1 MVAKGEMMA
10 VLLDACPS
18 FQPAWEVW
26 LAEWA
31 ESAGDLP
38 LYLALSEFAR
48 HLIGMLERAETKSFP
63 AIFRAVERL
72 QVEGEHYVREAAI
85 VGLLEDLQNLN
96 LYAGGTEPEQF
107 RPFLGPQSV
116 AAWDELY
123 VFWHNVRVAKAAGL
137 LELESG
143 PAPQVDP
150 DSIQDP
156 ELRKLVQHLYR
167 KG

>member
-1 MVAKGEMMA
+1 MIAKDQMMP

-18 FQPAWEVW
+18 FAPAWGAW
-26 LAEWA
+26 LDEWK
-31 ESAGDLP
+31 ESADDLP
-38 LYLALSEFAR
+38 LYLALAEFAR
-48 HLIGMLERAETKSFP
+48 HLIGLLERGETAGFP
-63 AIFRAVERL
+63 AVFQAVERL
-72 QVEGEHYVREAAI
+72 QLEGEHYVREAAI

-96 LYAGGTEPEQF
+96 LHTATAPDQF
-107 RPFLGPQSV
+107 RPFLGPESA

-123 VFWHNVRVAKAAGL
+123 EFWDRVMEMKAAGL
-137 LELESG
+137 LDPESG

-156 ELRKLVQHLYR
+156 QLRQMMQQLYR